1 MNSSSSAAAP
11 LGSMPAFLPSPSIS
25 LGIMIWP
32 LRSNWNATEPE
43 VPRLPPACVNA
54 LRTSAA
60 VRLRL
65 SVRASQYTA
74 MPAGP

>member
-1 MNSSSSAAAP
+1 M
-11 LGSMPAFLPSPSIS
+11 GFFLSPVSTS
-25 LGIMIWP
+25 LGTCSWP
-32 LRSNWNATEPE
+32 LRSNWKATEPE
-43 VPRLPPACVNA
+43 VPKLPPAWENA

-74 MPAGP
+74 TPAGP

>member
-1 MNSSSSAAAP
+1 
-11 LGSMPAFLPSPSIS
+11 
-25 LGIMIWP
+25 MIWP

-43 VPRLPPACVNA
+43 VPREPPACENA

-65 SVRASQYTA
+65 SVSASQYTA